1 MAKTKYNPRR
11 RMTHISHARLFLKG
25 SLHQGGEVQRQA
37 LETFRKFYRANDSK
51 LEALL
56 TENAELTIGRRTET
70 FNSRCFFINGQP
82 ISVKLTKPTAH
93 GIVANALRLTE
104 YWTRPDHLK
113 RQRGIE
119 MDHQNTGGF
128 ERIKQEFIA
137 AHGLDTVRSAID
149 DTEQLSGDLRS
160 AFVSFHASKTNDY
173 SLCKMLT
180 IEEHHRI
187 TQQRMLPQSEL

>member
-93 GIVANALRLTE
+93 GIVANALRLTD
-104 YWTRPDHLK
+104 WSKSSIL
-113 RQRGIE
+113 G
-119 MDHQNTGGF
+119 
-128 ERIKQEFIA
+128 
-137 AHGLDTVRSAID
+137 DTSAIWVGQEKIARPSPQQND
-149 DTEQLSGDLRS
+149 EYLRD
-160 AFVSFHASKTNDY
+160 NG
-173 SLCKMLT
+173 
-180 IEEHHRI
+180 
-187 TQQRMLPQSEL
+187 P